1 MRHLTIKRQKA
12 FAASLMKVK
21 VYVNDPNICDL
32 TINGL
37 PCRKLGEL
45 KNGEEKTFVIG
56 NEQTKIFVIGDT
68 LSKGFC
74 NEFCTIPAGEED
86 VFLSGRNHANP
97 ANGNAFLFDGVDDP
111 EVLKNRKKGK
121 KTGLIILIIAAIVGF
136 AIGFVFAF
144 GNVEKPQEYK
154 IDDISITLTNK
165 FFEIEDDNFEAVY
178 GMGDYTVM
186 VEKIDFNFVAG
197 GKDLSCEE
205 IGKLSILGNGYDSET
220 KVEKD
225 GGLVFY
231 KYTAT
236 VDKTEYTY
244 FVYLYKGDDAFW
256 SIQFALPSDK
266 AEENRAK
273 ISEWA
278 KSVKI

>member
-86 VFLSGRNHANP
+86 VFLSGRNHVNP

-186 VEKIDFNFVAG
+186 VEKIDFNYVAG

>member
-86 VFLSGRNHANP
+86 VFLSGRNHVNP

-121 KTGLIILIIAAIVGF
+121 KTGLIVLIIAAIVGF

-186 VEKIDFNFVAG
+186 VEKIDFNYVAG